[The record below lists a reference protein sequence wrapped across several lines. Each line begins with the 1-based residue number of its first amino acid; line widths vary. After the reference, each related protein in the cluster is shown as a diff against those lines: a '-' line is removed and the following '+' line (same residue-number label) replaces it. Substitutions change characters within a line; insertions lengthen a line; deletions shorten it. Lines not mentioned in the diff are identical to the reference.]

1 MKKTPTAPET
11 PAEGDSLGDV
21 PVRDLDG
28 EVSKQ
33 TSVASRTHQHAH
45 VMAACHQV
53 ANNRRADEARSAGH
67 DRHVAHSDLTASPAG
82 MTGRLLSKR
91 SVDSAWF

>member
-1 MKKTPTAPET
+1 
-11 PAEGDSLGDV
+11 
-21 PVRDLDG
+21 
-28 EVSKQ
+28 
-33 TSVASRTHQHAH
+33 
-45 VMAACHQV
+45 MAACHQV